1 MSMTRDALTGLILE
15 LTPLPNLGPD
25 AIAASEE
32 LLTGGLIDSLGLLQI
47 VEALERALGKP
58 VPAGLISVDNFNS
71 LAAIE
76 ALQAKLAA

>member
-1 MSMTRDALTGLILE
+1 MSMTRDALTALILE
-15 LTPLPNLGPD
+15 LTPLQNLGPD

-58 VPAGLISVDNFNS
+58 VPPGLISVDNFNS